1 MFDVNMAQPCGAWTA
16 RQSIDVGNAQSNAG
30 IWTAT
35 KRPKLG
41 RRALQ
46 RACRTYGIGDE
57 NRGERC
63 LIAGC
68 NDYLTR
74 PVQPAELIDVMG
86 DIALLIYS
94 GLTGRINN
102 NESLTEHLFHPAEQI
117 IEIEGFGEAG

>member
-1 MFDVNMAQPCGAWTA
+1 MAQPCGARTA
-16 RQSIDVGNAQSNAG
+16 GQSIDVGNAQSNAS

-46 RACRTYGIGDE
+46 RACRTRTAFGDE

-63 LIAGC
+63 LIAGS

-74 PVQPAELIDVMG
+74 PVQPAELIDVMS
-86 DIALLIYS
+86 DIGLLIYS

>member
-1 MFDVNMAQPCGAWTA
+1 MFDVNMAQPCGARTA
-16 RQSIDVGNAQSNAG
+16 GQSVDVGDAQSNASIG
-30 IWTAT
+30 RLR
-35 KRPKLG
+35 RPKLG